1 MYVCEI
7 RLYLYGGQ
15 LMLICLPIIC
25 NVCLSNYHV
34 FVKESP
40 SVLQHKNAAD
50 KTSGKESSTAA
61 IIRIAILLTF
71 TRTPPVSVLL

>member
-25 NVCLSNYHV
+25 NVCLSTYHV

-40 SVLQHKNAAD
+40 SVLQHKMQQIKQAA
-50 KTSGKESSTAA
+50 KKAA
-61 IIRIAILLTF
+61 Q
-71 TRTPPVSVLL
+71 PQ

>member
-1 MYVCEI
+1 MTDNS
-7 RLYLYGGQ
+7 YLS
-15 LMLICLPIIC
+15 
-25 NVCLSNYHV
+25 VCLLSV
-34 FVKESP
+34 MFVYPLIMFCERKPQRS
-40 SVLQHKNAAD
+40 STQNAAD